1 MKAKRIIRYGRT
13 AAADRAM
20 RATLMEFKDKT
31 SFQIQHTPDDPS
43 FDPELY
49 PEESGE
55 FDTEELAATE
65 RFKERCMAVPP
76 PRPRVRTGPMELPI
90 KRN

>member
-1 MKAKRIIRYGRT
+1 MRYGRT

-31 SFQIQHTPDDPS
+31 SFQIQHTPEDTS
-43 FDPELY
+43 FDPELD
-49 PEESGE
+49 PR
-55 FDTEELAATE
+55 ELAAME

-90 KRN
+90 ERD